1 MKEYICEFCGKD
13 TSDVDYDYLIGWN
26 HLACAVSDV
35 ITVES
40 KVNKIKKPMEIK
52 NWTKLTGQKFDVMGA
67 SLVIMDTAI
76 PGLTDGTIYSA
87 WVHAINDNEPFLR
100 VTLFTNDMHLQIKII
115 PPLDYDGSGIPVE
128 LTTTINK
135 LHLSN
140 PSIFIQ
146 TIAEGLTDD
155 PIVRDIIQFVGR
167 QQDNQ
172 RRGTGY
178 SPGPGISGSNG
189 FAGRGIV
196 NLTGKNTNN
205 LW

>member
-26 HLACAVSDV
+26 HLACALSDV

-40 KVNKIKKPMEIK
+40 KVNKKKKPMEIK
-52 NWTKLTGQKFDVMGA
+52 NWTKLNGQKFDVMGV
-67 SLVIMDTAI
+67 SFVIHDTSYVSNVY
-76 PGLTDGTIYSA
+76 TT
-87 WVHAINDNEPFLR
+87 WVYPYNDNEALVR
-100 VTLFTNDMHLQIKII
+100 VLLFTDDMHLQIKVL
-115 PPLDYDGSGIPVE
+115 PPTDYDSTMIPIE
-128 LTTTINK
+128 LTTTMTK
-135 LHLSN
+135 VHLSN
-140 PSIFIQ
+140 PSIFVQ

-155 PIVRDIIQFVGR
+155 PTVRDIIQFVGR
-167 QQDNQ
+167 KQDLN
-172 RRGTGY
+172 RRKKGTGY
-178 SPGPGISGSNG
+178 SPGAGISGSNG